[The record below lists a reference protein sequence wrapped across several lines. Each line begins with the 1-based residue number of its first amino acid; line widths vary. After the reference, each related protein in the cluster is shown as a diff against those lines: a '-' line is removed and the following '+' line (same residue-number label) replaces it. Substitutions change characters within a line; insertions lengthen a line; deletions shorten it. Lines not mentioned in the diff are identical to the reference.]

1 MCELIDVNVFNGE
14 YWELKFVEM
23 NLYEEVLILVDG
35 SMIVFG
41 GFVNFWLLL
50 FFLSSSNVI
59 FWCN

>member
-50 FFLSSSNVI
+50 FF
-59 FWCN
+59 FK